1 MSAQDSDHGCGG
13 NVDACHHR
21 VSLFQAWR
29 RRCCP
34 VACFLYINRS
44 NLQTVLTPHTTFT
57 QQTKTIRNERDTK
70 FLSTPLRNQ
79 VFSLDQTFEPWF
91 VYTSISQTFLVM
103 ELFTTSEYLRNTFV
117 LITSEI
123 EPATLRVVAQ
133 CLTQLRNHVPLLR
146 TYVFRKY
153 SLILKSSMTKN
164 VWEML
169 V

>member
-1 MSAQDSDHGCGG
+1 MRVIIAFLSFKLE
-13 NVDACHHR
+13 DAGVVLWPASCTSIA
-21 VSLFQAWR
+21 VTYK
-29 RRCCP
+29 
-34 VACFLYINRS
+34 LYC
-44 NLQTVLTPHTTFT
+44 LTPHTTFT

-103 ELFTTSEYLRNTFV
+103 ELFKISEYLRNTYV
-117 LITSEI
+117 LRRGTWLRSWVRHC
-123 EPATLRVVAQ
+123 ATTRKVAGSISD
-133 CLTQLRNHVPLLR
+133 VIR
-146 TYVFRKY
+146 TNVFRKY
-153 SLILKSSMTKN
+153 SLVVKSSMTKN

>member
-1 MSAQDSDHGCGG
+1 MRVIIAFLSFKLE
-13 NVDACHHR
+13 DAGVVLWPASCTSIA
-21 VSLFQAWR
+21 VTYK
-29 RRCCP
+29 
-34 VACFLYINRS
+34 LYC
-44 NLQTVLTPHTTFT
+44 LTPHTTFT